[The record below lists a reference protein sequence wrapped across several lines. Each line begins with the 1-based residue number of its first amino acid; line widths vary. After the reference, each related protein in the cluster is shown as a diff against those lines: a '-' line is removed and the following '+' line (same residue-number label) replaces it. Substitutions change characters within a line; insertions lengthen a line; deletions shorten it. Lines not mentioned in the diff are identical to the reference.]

1 MHLPFFR
8 LAWLAALLLLA
19 GCSTT
24 PAGTPD
30 ARTGSDQTRSDQAS
44 SEPVPLLLIS
54 IDALRA
60 GYLGKGDTPYL
71 DRLARQGVRAEG
83 MTPSYPSLT
92 FPNHFTLVTG
102 LRPDRHGVVHN
113 TMREDGL
120 GDFRVADLVAVGNG
134 RWWRADPIWVSAEKA
149 GLPTAIWAWPGS
161 AAEIDG
167 VRPTRWKPYDES
179 VPAAQRAD
187 EVARWLEE
195 PAATRPRFAA
205 LYLEMVDGAGHAYGP
220 DAPQTREAVRE
231 ADTAVGRLI
240 DALARKRMLDRVN
253 VIVVSDHGMATVLP
267 GHVVAVEDMV
277 PVEDA
282 AVISIGQSVGIA
294 PRAGRVSAAEKRL
307 LGRHDH
313 YECWRK
319 DELPARWHYGRNPR
333 VPPIVCQ
340 MDEGWDAIPAASAAK
355 RPPGATRGSHGYDPA
370 LPSMRATFIAR
381 GPAFRKGVVIPSF
394 DNVDVY
400 PLMARLLDIPAREND
415 GDIAPLLPALVP
427 ETESK
432 ILPQH

>member
-24 PAGTPD
+24 PA
-30 ARTGSDQTRSDQAS
+30 RTAAAQTDSDQTG
-44 SEPVPLLLIS
+44 SEPAPLLLIS

-60 GYLGKGDTPYL
+60 DYLGKGDTPHL

-83 MTPSYPSLT
+83 MNPSYPSLT

-102 LRPDRHGVVHN
+102 LRPDRHGVIHN
-113 TMREDGL
+113 TMREEGL
-120 GDFRVADLVAVGNG
+120 GDFRVADLAAVGDG
-134 RWWRADPIWVSAEKA
+134 RWWRAEPIWVSAEKA

-179 VPAAQRAD
+179 VPATQRAD
-187 EVARWLEE
+187 DVARWLLE
-195 PAATRPRFAA
+195 PVATRPRFAA

-240 DALARKRMLDRVN
+240 DALARKRRLDRVN
-253 VIVVSDHGMATVLP
+253 VIVVSDHGMAAVLP

-277 PVEDA
+277 PLEDA
-282 AVISIGQSVGIA
+282 TIISVGQSVGIA
-294 PRAGRVSAAEKRL
+294 PRTGRVEAAEKRL

-319 DELPARWHYGRNPR
+319 GELPARWHYGRNPR

-340 MDEGWDAIPAASAAK
+340 MDEGWDAIPAASVGK
-355 RPPGATRGSHGYDPA
+355 RPPGVTRGSHGYDPA
-370 LPSMRATFIAR
+370 LPSMRAVFIAR
-381 GPAFRKGVVIPSF
+381 GPAFRKGAVIASF

-415 GDIAPLLPALVP
+415 GDIAPLLPALKP
-427 ETESK
+427 GE
-432 ILPQH
+432 

>member
-1 MHLPFFR
+1 MHPPFFR

-24 PAGTPD
+24 PA
-30 ARTGSDQTRSDQAS
+30 RTAATRVA
-44 SEPVPLLLIS
+44 SEPAPLLLIS

-60 GYLGKGDTPYL
+60 DYLGKGDTPHL
-71 DRLARQGVRAEG
+71 DRLAKQGVRAEW
-83 MTPSYPSLT
+83 MNPSYPALT

-113 TMREDGL
+113 TMREEGL
-120 GDFRVADLVAVGNG
+120 GDFRVADLAAVGDG
-134 RWWRADPIWVSAEKA
+134 RWWRAEPIWVGAEKA
-149 GLPTAIWAWPGS
+149 GLSTAIWAWPGS

-205 LYLEMVDGAGHAYGP
+205 LYLEMVDGAGHEHGP
-220 DAPQTREAVRE
+220 QAPQTREAVRQVD
-231 ADTAVGRLI
+231 AAVGRLI
-240 DALARKRMLDRVN
+240 DALAGKGLLERVN
-253 VIVVSDHGMATVLP
+253 VIVVSDHGMAAVPP
-267 GHVVAVEDMV
+267 GQAVAVEDMV

-282 AVISIGQSVGIA
+282 VVVSIGQSVGIA
-294 PRAGRVSAAEKRL
+294 PRAGHVEAAEKRL
-307 LGRHDH
+307 LGRHNH
-313 YECWRK
+313 YQCWRK
-319 DELPARWHYGRNPR
+319 SELPARWHYGRNAR

-340 MDEGWDAIPAASAAK
+340 MDEGWDAIPAASVAK
-355 RPPGATRGSHGYDPA
+355 RALAGTRGSHGYDPA
-370 LPSMRATFIAR
+370 LASMRATFIAR
-381 GPAFRKGVVIPSF
+381 GPAFRKGVVIAPF

-415 GDIAPLLPALVP
+415 GEIAPLLPGLAVD
-427 ETESK
+427 K
-432 ILPQH
+432 